1 MMNSSFTIYHSSFI
15 IYHSSF
21 IIIKIATK
29 KIYLSAKM
37 TKTTLTTSFKQT
49 RSIWLLVIWSLTF
62 GTAAFAQQPTTP
74 PATQP
79 AAPAPQPTVQPAAPA
94 AQPATQPAA
103 PKPTTTP
110 APTTTTTPALPAGL
124 TVQPIYLPAEP
135 TVVRKKPAQP
145 RRVDSAARAAV
156 PATATTLPADTAKAL
171 TTVTPVKVDTPKV
184 PDPTVPILSKS
195 DNPFDIL
202 RDGAK
207 TDSAK
212 ASGAKSSNATTG
224 NDPIRLVFWLWLGVS
239 LLLAFVSITSGHII
253 SQVYR
258 SLASDSSLRL
268 IYKGYSGWGNFAY
281 ITLYFICWMN
291 VAIFAYLMLHRY
303 KGGFGMS
310 SGKTFLICFTGVALF
325 FLIKHLFLYILSTV
339 FPLEKEIKLYNFIV
353 MGAGILTGLALTPLN
368 IFMAYSPTG
377 LSSIFMYL
385 AIAAIFVIFLLRA
398 LRGLFVGASYLSTHP
413 FHFLLYLCT
422 AEIAPLAVLA
432 KLVLLKSGI

>member
-1 MMNSSFTIYHSSFI
+1 
-15 IYHSSF
+15 
-21 IIIKIATK
+21 
-29 KIYLSAKM
+29 M

-49 RSIWLLVIWSLTF
+49 RSIWLLVTWSLTF

-74 PATQP
+74 PAAQP
-79 AAPAPQPTVQPAAPA
+79 AAPVTQPAVQPA
-94 AQPATQPAA
+94 AQPATPAAA
-103 PKPTTTP
+103 PKPTTTT

-135 TVVRKKPAQP
+135 AAPRKKPAP
-145 RRVDSAARAAV
+145 RRIDTAARAAV
-156 PATATTLPADTAKAL
+156 PATATALPAATDTTKAL
-171 TTVTPVKVDTPKV
+171 TTVAPVKIDTPKV
-184 PDPTVPILSKS
+184 PDPSVPILSKS

-212 ASGAKSSNATTG
+212 IAGTKASNATTG

-310 SGKTFLICFTGVALF
+310 SGKTFLICFVGVALF
-325 FLIKHLFLYILSTV
+325 FLVKHFFLYVLSTV

-385 AIAAIFVIFLLRA
+385 AIAAIFVIFILRA

>member
-1 MMNSSFTIYHSSFI
+1 MINDEFI
-15 IYHSSF
+15 IHHLSF

-37 TKTTLTTSFKQT
+37 TKTTLTTSFKLT
-49 RSIWLLVIWSLTF
+49 RSCWLLLTWSLIF
-62 GTAAFAQQPTTP
+62 GTAAFAQTPPQTTP
-74 PATQP
+74 A
-79 AAPAPQPTVQPAAPA
+79 
-94 AQPATQPAA
+94 
-103 PKPTTTP
+103 
-110 APTTTTTPALPAGL
+110 APTTTTPATTTPMAAPPKPSQTTPAAPTTTTPAATTPTTTQPPPPKLTAQGIPEGAILLPE
-124 TVQPIYLPAEP
+124 QPAPPRRKP
-135 TVVRKKPAQP
+135 TP
-145 RRVDSAARAAV
+145 RRVDTAARAAA
-156 PATATTLPADTAKAL
+156 PATAPATPVADTAKAL
-171 TTVTPVKVDTPKV
+171 TKVTPVKVDTPKV

-212 ASGAKSSNATTG
+212 IAGAKSSNATTG

-325 FLIKHLFLYILSTV
+325 FLIKHFFLYILSTV

-353 MGAGILTGLALTPLN
+353 MGAGILTGLVLTPLN